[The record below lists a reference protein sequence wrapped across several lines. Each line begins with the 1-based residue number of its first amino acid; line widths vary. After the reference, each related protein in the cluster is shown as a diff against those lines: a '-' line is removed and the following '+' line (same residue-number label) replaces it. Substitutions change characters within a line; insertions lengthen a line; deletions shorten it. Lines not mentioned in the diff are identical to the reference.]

1 MASAS
6 RPREGGSRVHV
17 RESRPPVLL
26 NHRPH
31 PHSGSLSISLLKL
44 GTPVRVIQAGAWLT
58 GLQSQRRPASPL
70 EYKRPISYA
79 ICIVDTK

>member
-1 MASAS
+1 MAPVS
-6 RPREGGSRVHV
+6 RPREGESRVHV
-17 RESRPPVLL
+17 RESRPPALL

-31 PHSGSLSISLLKL
+31 SLSGSLSISLMKL

-58 GLQSQRRPASPL
+58 GLQSRRRPASSL
-70 EYKRPISYA
+70 EYKKPISYA